1 MKIDNEVMWIA
12 AENLAKILNDAFQ
25 KRFENDNMLTNKE
38 TFIKVVGWIVGSE
51 TKKDFTGNCAN
62 LIKYA
67 PSISAELTKIVEM
80 VITLPMES
88 VADNQDIT
96 FEMFI
101 ALAKFHVECVKPNWE

>member
-51 TKKDFTGNCAN
+51 TKKGFTGNCAK